1 MQSTSD
7 TPTRNPLKKCSILT
21 ASLLILYALLSVPA
35 YMFVGVTAVEG
46 LTYAVVL
53 CLVPGIIVFLAS
65 GLLYRDAAPVTVMGL
80 STLVRLMIVGIGTLV
95 IIKLRADFGAAE
107 FFNFLIWLLICYFAS
122 LLVETLLIIR

>member
-7 TPTRNPLKKCSILT
+7 TSTRNPLRQCSILT
-21 ASLLILYALLSVPA
+21 ASLLVLYALLSVPA
-35 YMFVGVTAVEG
+35 YMFVGVTAMEG
-46 LTYAVVL
+46 FVL

-65 GLLYRDAAPVTVMGL
+65 GLLYRDAASVTVMGL